1 MKLFDVKTW
10 DLKKIVKETAIMVL
24 MVFVISN
31 VLSYIRKPDLDN
43 SQLPMI
49 KTEMIN
55 DKVFEM
61 KQIEGKPVLIHF
73 WATWCPTCKA
83 EADNIERLSQ
93 YYEVV
98 TFAVK
103 SGENEELLKYMNG
116 RGFNY
121 RVINDIDGKWAS
133 IYNIEGYPTTFIYD
147 RDGQVSFTEV
157 GYSSTLGLALRMWW
171 AGL

>member
-10 DLKKIVKETAIMVL
+10 NIKTILKETAIMVL
-24 MVFVISN
+24 MVLVISN
-31 VLSYIRKPDLDN
+31 VLSYIRKPDLAD

-55 DKVFEM
+55 NKVFDM
-61 KQIEGKPVLIHF
+61 KQVEGKPVLIHF

-116 RGFNY
+116 REFNY
-121 RVINDIDGKWAS
+121 RVINDSDGRWAS

-147 RDGQVSFTEV
+147 RSGQVNFTEV